1 MFKKHTQ
8 QKGHKGPDSQEP
20 LPSGLLDEVLN
31 ATDGSEAPSRR
42 SSSSQVMSADAL
54 AFAES
59 ISPRLYGEKTTF
71 GSMPWWSDRDWWK
84 LAHHGEGND
93 IRAHVGTVGDLAVA
107 AASVRGHKHR
117 LGGMENQDSYA
128 TKVTTLDDGR
138 SFAIVAVCDGMG
150 SSQYSSFGARLFA
163 HHMVSI
169 LALTVDHCPNDFDQ
183 VLVEGQFE
191 TIEYVS
197 KQVLA
202 YRLGEFGAP
211 NVSRDT
217 VEVRDLQCTVTFA
230 VIPAFSNDDSGRR
243 TALFGFIGDSPAFRL
258 AENEWLRIDQDK
270 DGSGVWSSATE
281 GAINSSGMDLRN
293 VDLSPGSAVLLTSD
307 GVGNF
312 IRFNDQMTSL
322 GLDLAQ
328 KWSQPVGLLDFVR
341 DLSFETQSAD
351 DDRTAAVIW
360 IDR

>member
-1 MFKKHTQ
+1 MFKKNTQ
-8 QKGHKGPDSQEP
+8 HKGHQDPDSQESSP
-20 LPSGLLDEVLN
+20 LGLFDEAIN
-31 ATDGSEAPSRR
+31 APHNSEAATRR
-42 SSSSQVMSADAL
+42 SPSPQASAAGELFSD
-54 AFAES
+54 ES
-59 ISPRLYGEKTTF
+59 ISPQLYGEKTTF
-71 GSMPWWSDRDWWK
+71 GSMPWWSERDWWK
-84 LAHHGEGND
+84 LARDGEGND

-117 LGGMENQDSYA
+117 LGGTENQDSYA
-128 TKVTTLDDGR
+128 TNVTTLEDGR

-150 SSQYSSFGARLFA
+150 SSQFSSFGARLFA

-169 LALTVDHCPNDFDQ
+169 LAMTVSYRPDDYDQ
-183 VLVEGQFE
+183 VLFDGQFE

-211 NVSRDT
+211 NVSRDA

-230 VIPAFSNDDSGRR
+230 VIPAFSNEDSGRR

-258 AENEWLRIDQDK
+258 AEDEWLRIDQDK

-281 GAINSSGMDLRN
+281 GAINSAGMELRN
-293 VDLSPGSAVLLTSD
+293 VDLFPGSAVLLSSD

-341 DLSFETQSAD
+341 DVSFETQSAD
-351 DDRTAAVIW
+351 DDRTAAVVW
-360 IDR
+360 VDR